1 METLVTYGLMVVVQF
16 TDLREC
22 EQYRKA
28 LYGDDGL
35 CFQSYSYLSPK
46 PPPARPDNFEAVIDQ
61 YKKQIIR
68 DQGYGN

>member
-1 METLVTYGLMVVVQF
+1 METVVTYGLMVVVQF

-22 EQYRKA
+22 EAYRKA
-28 LYGDDGL
+28 LYGKDGL
-35 CFQSYSYLSPK
+35 CFQSYSYLSLD

-61 YKKQIIR
+61 YKKQIKR